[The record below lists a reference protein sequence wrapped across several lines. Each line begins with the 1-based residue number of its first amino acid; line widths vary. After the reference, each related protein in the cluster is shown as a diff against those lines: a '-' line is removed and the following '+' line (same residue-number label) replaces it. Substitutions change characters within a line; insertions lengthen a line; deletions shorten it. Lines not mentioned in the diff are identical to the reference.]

1 MPIPP
6 PVGDIGRNLFV
17 EKVDQQMDGCRRIV
31 QIRRG
36 ILFSTVAVWFLSGVA
51 WGQASHLSQMPLVPE
66 GFQAE
71 VLRLAGEG
79 EGSWISMTFDDAGR
93 IIVGRDDEGLMR
105 LTLPVGEGEV
115 TAESLSTGEVEMRHC
130 RGVLFAHNSLYVT
143 ATDSNAFYRLR
154 DMDGDGTFELVEK
167 LSELDYRSRYG
178 HGANQ
183 IALGP
188 DGKIYLAAGN
198 DVGFPPKMANDS
210 PYRDPQKDWLIAN
223 PHDTG
228 EDDRVGYITRMD
240 PEGKSWE
247 VLAGG
252 LRNEVDIAFN
262 REGEMFT
269 YDADMEWDVG
279 LPWYRPTRVN
289 HVVSAGEYGWRWGTG
304 KWPTY
309 YEDSLPSTLDTAL
322 GSPTSICFGYESNF
336 PEKYR
341 EALLLGD
348 WQNGRVLAAHLKPRG
363 ASYEADYDVFIQG
376 APLNICD
383 MVFGKDG
390 AFYFITGGRGSQ
402 SALYR
407 VRYVGREATESG
419 TNEEAV
425 DLALEERLR
434 KEAEAARAV
443 RHQLEAFHS
452 KEDPAAIEAAWP
464 YLGADDRWLRFA
476 ARLAIENQPVAT
488 WRERAFQE
496 QQPLAASVAM
506 LALARASD
514 GMDRTAAHAALAAL
528 PLEKMD
534 RETQIVALRTMAVWF
549 SRHGLP
555 EEEWREKLIER
566 ISPLL
571 PGTDHRVN
579 LLVAE
584 LQLALQAPGAVPTIM
599 SLLEAAPTQEEQIGY
614 ARLLVYGG
622 APWDEE
628 SRRAMLRWM
637 AKSRRMT
644 GGRLVATVLTQ
655 MRQDFVASIA
665 EGERGAY
672 ASEIAAMEAPIE
684 AETIGSTRPV
694 VKQWTLEDF
703 SAELSSPLHGRSW
716 RSAQV
721 AIREASCLK
730 CHRAGGQ
737 GAAIGPDLS
746 HVGGR
751 FDERTML
758 ESILN
763 PSLAIDPKYQNMTYL
778 MDSGQVIVGRPT
790 AVSAKTIVV
799 ETDPLAQTTETVE
812 RANLEEVHPASL
824 SPMPTGLIDVLTR
837 DEVLDLLAWLKAGGD
852 ANHPA
857 FQPMAK

>member
-1 MPIPP
+1 MPISPP
-6 PVGDIGRNLFV
+6 SVKIGRLLFV
-17 EKVDQQMDGCRRIV
+17 EKVDPQMRGCRKSMRLH
-31 QIRRG
+31 RG
-36 ILFSTVAVWFLSGVA
+36 AWLSVLALLCLSGGA
-51 WGQASHLSQMPLVPE
+51 WGQASHLSQAPLVPE

-71 VLRLAGEG
+71 VLRLAGDG

-93 IIVGRDDEGLMR
+93 IIIGRDDKGLMR
-105 LTLPVGEGEV
+105 LTVPAEDGEV
-115 TAESLSTGEVEMRHC
+115 TAEALSTGDVEMRHC

-143 ATDSNAFYRLR
+143 ATDSNAFYRMR
-154 DMDGDGTFELVEK
+154 DMDGDGSFELIEK
-167 LSELDYRSRYG
+167 LSDLDYRSRYG

-188 DGKIYLAAGN
+188 DGKIYLVIGN
-198 DVGFPPKMANDS
+198 DVSFPPKMAKDS
-210 PYRDPQKDWLIAN
+210 PYRNPKTDWLIAN

-228 EDDRVGYITRMD
+228 EDSRVGYITRMD
-240 PEGKSWE
+240 PEGKNWE

-252 LRNEVDIAFN
+252 LRNQVDIAFN

-289 HVVSAGEYGWRWGTG
+289 HVVSAGELGWRWGTG
-304 KWPTY
+304 KWPTH

-322 GSPTSICFGYESNF
+322 GSPTSVCFGYESNF

-383 MVFGKDG
+383 MAFGKDG

-407 VRYVGREATESG
+407 VRYVGGETVESPAA
-419 TNEEAV
+419 EAV
-425 DLALEERLR
+425 DVALEERLK
-434 KEAEAARAV
+434 KEAEAARAI
-443 RHQLEAFHS
+443 RHQLEAFHR
-452 KEDPAAIEAAWP
+452 KEDPVAVEAAWR
-464 YLGADDRWLRFA
+464 YLGDDDRWLRFA
-476 ARLAIENQPVAT
+476 ARLAIEKQPVAT
-488 WRERAFQE
+488 WHERALRE
-496 QQPLAASVAM
+496 KQPLASSVAL
-506 LALARASD
+506 LALARSSD
-514 GMDRTAAHAALAAL
+514 GTDRAAAHAALAAL
-528 PLEKMD
+528 PLEEMD
-534 RETQIVALRTMAVWF
+534 RATQLVALRAMEVWF

-555 EEEWREKLIER
+555 EGEARARLVER
-566 ISPLL
+566 IGPML
-571 PGTDHRVN
+571 PTTDPRVN
-579 LLVAE
+579 LMVAE
-584 LQLALQAPGAVPTIM
+584 LQLALQVPGAVVTVM
-599 SLLEAAPTQEEQIGY
+599 DLLEDAPTQEEQIGY
-614 ARLLVYGG
+614 ARLLVYGQ
-622 APWDEE
+622 APWEE
-628 SRRAMLRWM
+628 GTRRAMLRWM

-655 MRQDFVASIA
+655 MRNDFVAAIGES
-665 EGERGAY
+665 ERGKF
-672 ASEIAAMEAPIE
+672 ASEIAALEAPIE
-684 AETIGSTRPV
+684 AETVGSTRPV

-703 SAELSSPLHGRSW
+703 TADFTTPLQGRDW
-716 RSAQV
+716 KSAQI

-799 ETDPLAQTTETVE
+799 ETDPLAQTTETVD
-812 RANLEEVHPASL
+812 RAKLEEVHPASL

-837 DEVLDLLAWLKAGGD
+837 DEVLDLLAWLKAGGN
-852 ANHPA
+852 ANHPS
-857 FQPMAK
+857 FQPAAK